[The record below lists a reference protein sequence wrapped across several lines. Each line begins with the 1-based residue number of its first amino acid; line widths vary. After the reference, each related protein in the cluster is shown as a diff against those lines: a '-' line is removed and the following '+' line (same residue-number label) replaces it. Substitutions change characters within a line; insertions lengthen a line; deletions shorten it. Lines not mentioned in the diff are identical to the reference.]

1 MFLQTQCGH
10 KTKRETEMVP
20 NPLSAMEQ
28 ACHPMST
35 PNMIGWIKQ
44 HSNMIV
50 HAKVST
56 QFKFDTLII
65 PYIIIIIIRI
75 AFKLLYIE

>member
-50 HAKVST
+50 HHEVST
-56 QFKFDTLII
+56 LFKFDTLI
-65 PYIIIIIIRI
+65 PNHMLTRPKKRLKWYRI
-75 AFKLLYIE
+75 H